1 MHEKKGKGMK
11 KILIF
16 GMNENPGGVESFL
29 MNYVRR
35 FDRSKLGI
43 DFLCNSMNPIAYEDE
58 LLGLGLNVFH
68 ITARSKNPI
77 KYYRELATFFKEH
90 AKDYDA
96 IWVNIN
102 SLANIDYLKLAK
114 KYGIP
119 VRIVHSHNSQ
129 NMDNYLRGQ
138 LHAFNK
144 KRIANWATDFWACA
158 DKAATWFYQ
167 DQPPQQA
174 KIIPNAIDIE
184 ASRFSE
190 QARQKI
196 RQQYGLED
204 AYVIGNV
211 GRLHFQKN
219 QDFMIKVFAELVKS
233 KPQARLVLIGQ
244 GDDEAMLK
252 ALAQDLGVADKV
264 IFAGVQ
270 KNVSEW
276 LSAFDLFFFPSKFEG
291 LPLAP
296 FEAQANGL
304 PVLASEEGVPAEIAV
319 TPNVHFASLQKSSK
333 DWADLI
339 ERLSEEAER
348 LPEQEI
354 AHYFQNSGYD
364 IRFAAKDLQGE
375 LLKLLDLR
383 EREKRDDGRN

>member
-77 KYYRELATFFKEH
+77 KYYRELATFFKQH

-96 IWVNIN
+96 VLVN
-102 SLANIDYLKLAK
+102 APA
-114 KYGIP
+114 
-119 VRIVHSHNSQ
+119 V
-129 NMDNYLRGQ
+129 
-138 LHAFNK
+138 
-144 KRIANWATDFWACA
+144 
-158 DKAATWFYQ
+158 
-167 DQPPQQA
+167 
-174 KIIPNAIDIE
+174 PNAIDIE
-184 ASRFSE
+184 PSRFSE

-304 PVLASEEGVPAEIAV
+304 PVLASKEGVPKEIAV

-383 EREKRDDGRN
+383 EREKRDDDRN

>member
-1 MHEKKGKGMK
+1 
-11 KILIF
+11 
-16 GMNENPGGVESFL
+16 
-29 MNYVRR
+29 
-35 FDRSKLGI
+35 
-43 DFLCNSMNPIAYEDE
+43 
-58 LLGLGLNVFH
+58 
-68 ITARSKNPI
+68 
-77 KYYRELATFFKEH
+77 
-90 AKDYDA
+90 
-96 IWVNIN
+96 
-102 SLANIDYLKLAK
+102 
-114 KYGIP
+114 
-119 VRIVHSHNSQ
+119 
-129 NMDNYLRGQ
+129 
-138 LHAFNK
+138 
-144 KRIANWATDFWACA
+144 DFWACA

-167 DQPPQQA
+167 DQPLQQA

-219 QDFMIKVFAELVKS
+219 QDFMIKVFAELVES

-304 PVLASEEGVPAEIAV
+304 PVLASKEGVPKEIAV

-333 DWADLI
+333 DWDDLI

>member
-1 MHEKKGKGMK
+1 MK
-11 KILIF
+11 KVLIF

-35 FDRSKLGI
+35 FDQTKLHV
-43 DFLCNSMNPIAYEDE
+43 DFLCNSMNPIAYEEE
-58 LLGLGLNVFH
+58 LVQRGASIFH
-68 ITARSKNPI
+68 ITARSQNPF
-77 KYYRELATFFKEH
+77 KYYGELRHFFKEY

-96 IWVNIN
+96 LWVNIN
-102 SLANIDYLKLAK
+102 SLANIDYLKQAK

-129 NMDNYLRGQ
+129 NMDSRLRGK
-138 LHAFNK
+138 LHNYNK
-144 KRIANWATDFWACA
+144 KRISKWTTDFWACS
-158 DKAATWFYQ
+158 DRAAAWFYEGEALR
-167 DQPPQQA
+167 QA

-190 QARQKI
+190 TARQSI
-196 RQQYGLED
+196 RQQYGLQD
-204 AYVIGNV
+204 AYVIGHV

-219 QDFMIKVFAELVKS
+219 QEFILRVFAELVKVKS
-233 KPQARLVLIGQ
+233 QARLVLIGQ

-252 ALAQDLGVADKV
+252 ALADGLGVADKV

-276 LSAFDLFFFPSKFEG
+276 LSVFDLFFFPSKFEG

-304 PVLASEEGVPAEIAV
+304 PVLVSEEGVPQEIKIN
-319 TPNVHFASLQKSSK
+319 PNVYFASLEKSPK
-333 DWADLI
+333 EWAELI
-339 ERLSEEAER
+339 EKLSEQESR
-348 LPEQEI
+348 LPEQETVQ
-354 AHYFQNSGYD
+354 HFQDSGYD
-364 IRFAAKDLQGE
+364 IRHAAQELE
-375 LLKLLDLR
+375 NNLLKMLTQRGR
-383 EREKRDDGRN
+383 ENNDAQN

>member
-1 MHEKKGKGMK
+1 MPVKKGKLVK
-11 KILIF
+11 KVLIF

-35 FDRSKLGI
+35 FDQIRLHV

-58 LLGLGLNVFH
+58 LVQRGASVFH
-68 ITARSKNPI
+68 ITARSQNPF
-77 KYYRELATFFKEH
+77 KYYGELRQFFEVH

-96 IWVNIN
+96 LWVNIN
-102 SLANIDYLKLAK
+102 SLANIDYLKQAK

-129 NMDNYLRGQ
+129 NMDSRLRGK
-138 LHAFNK
+138 LHNYNK
-144 KRIANWATDFWACA
+144 KRIAKWATDFWACS
-158 DKAATWFYQ
+158 DKAAAWFYEGEALK
-167 DQPPQQA
+167 QA

-184 ASRFSE
+184 ASRFFE
-190 QARQKI
+190 AARQSI
-196 RQQYGLED
+196 RQQYQLQD
-204 AYVIGNV
+204 AYVIGHV

-219 QDFMIKVFAELVKS
+219 QDFILRVFAELVKTKS
-233 KPQARLVLIGQ
+233 QARLVLIGQ

-252 ALAQDLGVADKV
+252 ALADELGVADKV

-304 PVLASEEGVPAEIAV
+304 PVLVSAEGVPEENKIN
-319 TPNVHFASLQKSSK
+319 PNVYFASLEKSPK
-333 DWADLI
+333 DWAELI
-339 ERLSEEAER
+339 QKLSEQDSRLSE
-348 LPEQEI
+348 QET
-354 AHYFQNSGYD
+354 AQHFQNSGYD
-364 IRFAAKDLQGE
+364 IRYAAQE
-375 LLKLLDLR
+375 LENNLLNILNQRGKGND
-383 EREKRDDGRN
+383 NAQN

>member
-1 MHEKKGKGMK
+1 MPIRKGKPVK
-11 KILIF
+11 KVLIF

-35 FDRSKLGI
+35 FDQTKLHV
-43 DFLCNSMNPIAYEDE
+43 DFLCNSMNPIAYEEE
-58 LLGLGLNVFH
+58 LVQRGASIFH
-68 ITARSKNPI
+68 ITARSQNPF
-77 KYYRELATFFKEH
+77 KYYGEIHHFFKEH

-96 IWVNIN
+96 LWVNIN

-129 NMDNYLRGQ
+129 NMDSRLQGK
-138 LHAFNK
+138 LHNHNK

-158 DKAATWFYQ
+158 DKAAAWFYEGEILKQ
-167 DQPPQQA
+167 S

-184 ASRFSE
+184 ASCFSE
-190 QARQKI
+190 AARQSI
-196 RQQYGLED
+196 RQQYQLQD

-219 QDFMIKVFAELVKS
+219 QDFILRVFAELVKL
-233 KPQARLVLIGQ
+233 KPKARLVLIGQ
-244 GDDEAMLK
+244 GDDETMLK
-252 ALAQDLGVADKV
+252 TLADELGVADKV

-270 KNVSEW
+270 NNVSEW

-304 PVLASEEGVPAEIAV
+304 PVLVSEEGVPQEIKIN
-319 TPNVHFASLQKSSK
+319 PNVYFASLAKSSQ
-333 DWADLI
+333 DWAKLI
-339 ERLSEEAER
+339 EKLSEQDSRLS
-348 LPEQEI
+348 EQEI
-354 AHYFQNSGYD
+354 ARHFQDSGYD
-364 IRFAAKDLQGE
+364 IRHAAQRLENDL
-375 LLKLLDLR
+375 LR
-383 EREKRDDGRN
+383 MLNQRGKGNNNAQN